1 MLRKYGV
8 FKSFNICFV
17 DDIENDWGWY
27 YIELFVLISIISF
40 IYKIYYF
47 WILLWFVFFLNI
59 WYFVFCSLVYMN
71 IVCFKYF

>member
-47 WILLWFVFFLNI
+47 WILYKVDCIGWDR
-59 WYFVFCSLVYMN
+59 
-71 IVCFKYF
+71 